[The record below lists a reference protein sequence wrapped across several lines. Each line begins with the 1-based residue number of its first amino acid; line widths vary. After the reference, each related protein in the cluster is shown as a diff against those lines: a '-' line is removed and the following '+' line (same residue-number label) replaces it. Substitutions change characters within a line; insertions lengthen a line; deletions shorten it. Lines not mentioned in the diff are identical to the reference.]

1 MRPARRAVLFAA
13 ALALAQQTPAFA
25 SPDRIALQREYRGV
39 RLIALAETPGTRFD
53 ASLLPAED
61 GLRNIAGALD
71 HLIRNSP
78 FSAKEFVRL
87 KKSGQVTLVYK
98 PGDLKNAHGGENVAT
113 FMPDYALEAGKPK
126 REKDFLVIVGR
137 HGVKWP
143 AHELAAT
150 LAHEL
155 VGHAAQQRRD
165 RLASIRHVDAE
176 CEASMFEEIANQDLG
191 FKKHSRKMVVFR
203 KTLEYRWCADFKAYM
218 AAHVPGQMVQWDTL
232 NPDMPKLLAVFE
244 DYLAYSARIGVTAK
258 SINALKRQ
266 TREQHRSMMAGASP
280 EKIFRTALKLR
291 NGAIGV
297 RPDPAEAARYLRLA
311 AENGLGSAWLDVAPI
326 HETRTGR

>member
-1 MRPARRAVLFAA
+1 MSKFRSILTVVAVVLGTSAPAASSEIAV
-13 ALALAQQTPAFA
+13 
-25 SPDRIALQREYRGV
+25 QREYRGV
-39 RLIALAETPGTRFD
+39 RLIALAETPGKRFD
-53 ASLLPAED
+53 ASLLPAEE